1 MQTVDVIKLN
11 LYSSSSIKEKW
22 SCFEVENHNLSKLFP
37 NYGSQKTEK
46 VERGEKLKIEN

>member
-1 MQTVDVIKLN
+1 MAKLAGTEFEI
-11 LYSSSSIKEKW
+11 LLEKID
-22 SCFEVENHNLSKLFP
+22 NLSKLFP